1 MATTDRIRMESHRD
15 PDQIEREI
23 DAKRQH
29 VAALVNALEGRLS
42 PAELFSRTL
51 GAGKD
56 GSKDFATNLSH
67 AVRANPVPA
76 MLTAGGM
83 LWLYAQRDRPIRRDP
98 YEIEAEGPGMRDKL
112 SGNGIRPRAPPA
124 SRRTRPGSGSS
135 TCWKTTPLRW
145 ARWASLPAHCSA
157 PCCPRPNPRTAGWA
171 RCATASPRTSRAVRA
186 KSRGRTE
193 PTARGRTEESRRP
206 FGAGLRS
213 PAGARYGASCD
224 TSTTSRAGSVSTRG
238 R

>member
-15 PDQIEREI
+15 PDRIEREI

-112 SGNGIRPRAPPA
+112 SGKWD
-124 SRRTRPGSGSS
+124 S
-135 TCWKTTPLRW
+135 TKGT
-145 ARWASLPAHCSA
+145 ASLKAHQARIGFEHMLEDNPVALGALGIAAGALLGAMLPSTESEDRWMGEMRDRVA
-157 PCCPRPNPRTAGWA
+157 EDFKSGAREVSRPDGTNR
-171 RCATASPRTSRAVRA
+171 SRAH
-186 KSRGRTE
+186 
-193 PTARGRTEESRRP
+193 
-206 FGAGLRS
+206 
-213 PAGARYGASCD
+213 
-224 TSTTSRAGSVSTRG
+224 
-238 R
+238 